1 MIKIETTNSRRDS
14 CAVNPTYSVKKKD
27 LIVNYDSYKSRD
39 KNKSSLLNEV
49 SKLWRFHVEKYT
61 KELEYNI

>member
-1 MIKIETTNSRRDS
+1 MIRIETHSRRDS
-14 CAVNPTYSVKKKD
+14 CIVNPSYSTKKRESV
-27 LIVNYDSYKSRD
+27 VNYDTYKNRD

-49 SKLWRFHVEKYT
+49 SKLWKFHVEKYT